1 MKSDPTSAVLSTLN
15 PTGSQT
21 PYSVTTH
28 SSMVVKRIT
37 SILAQLTHLTE
48 GQTKFREAKEPFQ
61 EVPGAGVW
69 IPTPLPPGPLLL
81 TTVLIH
87 GGGFN
92 EMSVDRNHPVQ
103 SPVNA
108 SSPPPHPKFIQ
119 ERGCS
124 SPKSGGMVS
133 APPSPP
139 PAPGCSKALVPPER
153 TGAWQD
159 VVDWR
164 STSHALTL
172 VVIDENPPA

>member
-1 MKSDPTSAVLSTLN
+1 MVRTLKSDPTSAVLSTLN

-108 SSPPPHPKFIQ
+108 SSPPPPTPNSSRNEAVPAQSQGGWFLLLPALPRLPAALKLWSLL
-119 ERGCS
+119 RGLE
-124 SPKSGGMVS
+124 
-133 APPSPP
+133 
-139 PAPGCSKALVPPER
+139 PGR
-153 TGAWQD
+153 M
-159 VVDWR
+159 
-164 STSHALTL
+164 
-172 VVIDENPPA
+172 